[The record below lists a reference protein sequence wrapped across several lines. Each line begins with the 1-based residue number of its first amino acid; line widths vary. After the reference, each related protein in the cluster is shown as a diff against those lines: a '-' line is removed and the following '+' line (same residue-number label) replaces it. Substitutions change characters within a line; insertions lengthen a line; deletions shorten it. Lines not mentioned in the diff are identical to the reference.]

1 MKEGDTLTL
10 NENHI
15 VQKSIPLLDELR
27 HQNLKMFELKLIEVY
42 LSRINSHRPESRTV
56 LFEKNELKQICGTSL
71 HIDSLRQ
78 SLHTIRHLEVAEIS
92 EDGTRTTEK
101 TTNLFDYSEI
111 VHDKNGVAYIKLECS
126 QRAMQYIF
134 FLEDIGYLRYKL
146 RNVIHLQSKYSYSLF
161 LYLVQNK
168 FRKSWRIT
176 LSDLIEILKTP
187 YETYTEINKLI
198 LKPVLMEINSKTS
211 LQYKYYPIK
220 KGRVTTE
227 IEFEII
233 DWGEIQKIAEEI
245 EQEQPEL
252 LQIEEQQET
261 KIHSGLDIDFISES
275 CDNSFTDNQISALIS
290 VINKDNLSDADKKQY
305 GLNIAIYNYLS
316 RKYRLFVALEQD
328 TVIYNR
334 FKYFYSMIEGDTQ

>member
-1 MKEGDTLTL
+1 MKEGEIVLS
-10 NENHI
+10 ENHI

-42 LSRINSHRPESRTV
+42 LSRINSHKPESRTV
-56 LFEKNELKQICGTSL
+56 IFEKDELKQIFGTTF
-71 HIDSLRQ
+71 HIDNLRQ
-78 SLHTIRHLEVAEIS
+78 SLNVIRHLEVSELS
-92 EDGTRTTEK
+92 EDGTRITEK

-111 VHDKNGVAYIKLECS
+111 VHDKNGVAFIKLECS

-168 FRKSWRIT
+168 FKQSWRVSIA
-176 LSDLIEILKTP
+176 DLIEILKTP

-198 LKPVLMEINSKTS
+198 LKPVLTEINSKTS

-220 KGRVTTE
+220 KGRITTE
-227 IEFEII
+227 IEFEIL

-252 LQIEEQQET
+252 LMLDEPEE
-261 KIHSGLDIDFISES
+261 HGGLDISFIAES
-275 CDNSFTDNQISALIS
+275 CDNSFTDEQIKALIP
-290 VINKDNLSDADKKQY
+290 VINKDKLSEEDRQY

-316 RKYRLFVALEQD
+316 KKYRLFVVKEQD
-328 TVIYNR
+328 TVVHNR
-334 FKYFYSMIEGDTQ
+334 FKYFYAMIEGDA

>member
-1 MKEGDTLTL
+1 MLS
-10 NENHI
+10 ENHI

-42 LSRINSHRPESRTV
+42 LSRINSHKPESRTV
-56 LFEKNELKQICGTSL
+56 IFEKDELKQIFGTTF
-71 HIDSLRQ
+71 HIDNLRQ
-78 SLHTIRHLEVAEIS
+78 SLNVIRHLEVSELS
-92 EDGTRTTEK
+92 EDGTRITEK

-111 VHDKNGVAYIKLECS
+111 VHDKNGVAFIKLECS

-168 FRKSWRIT
+168 FKQSWRV
-176 LSDLIEILKTP
+176 SMADLIEILKTP

-198 LKPVLMEINSKTS
+198 LKPVLTEINSKTS

-220 KGRVTTE
+220 KGRITTE
-227 IEFEII
+227 IEFEIL

-252 LQIEEQQET
+252 LMLDEPEE
-261 KIHSGLDIDFISES
+261 HGGLDISFIAES
-275 CDNSFTDNQISALIS
+275 CDNSFTDEQIKALIP
-290 VINKDNLSDADKKQY
+290 VINKDKLSEEDRQY

-316 RKYRLFVALEQD
+316 KKYRLFVVKEQD
-328 TVIYNR
+328 TVVHNR
-334 FKYFYSMIEGDTQ
+334 FKYFYAMIEGDA

>member
-1 MKEGDTLTL
+1 MLS
-10 NENHI
+10 ENHI

-42 LSRINSHRPESRTV
+42 LSRINSHKPESRTV
-56 LFEKNELKQICGTSL
+56 IFEKDELKQIFGTTF
-71 HIDSLRQ
+71 HIDNLRQ
-78 SLHTIRHLEVAEIS
+78 SLNVIRHLEVSELS

-168 FRKSWRIT
+168 FKKSWRVQ
-176 LSDLIEILKTP
+176 LSELIEILKTP

-198 LKPVLMEINSKTS
+198 LKPVLTEINSKTS

-252 LQIEEQQET
+252 LMIDEPEV
-261 KIHSGLDIDFISES
+261 HGGLDISFIAES
-275 CDNSFTDNQISALIS
+275 CDNSFTDEQIKALIS
-290 VINKDNLSDADKKQY
+290 VINHDMIRDEDRQY
-305 GLNIAIYNYLS
+305 GVNIAIYNYLS
-316 RKYRLFVALEQD
+316 RKYRLFVVLEQD
-328 TVIYNR
+328 TTIYNR
-334 FKYFYSMIEGDTQ
+334 FKYFYSMIEGDA

>member
-1 MKEGDTLTL
+1 MLS
-10 NENHI
+10 ENHV

-42 LSRINSHRPESRTV
+42 LSRINSHNPESRTV
-56 LFEKNELKQICGTSL
+56 IFEKDELKQIFGTTF
-71 HIDSLRQ
+71 HIDNLRQ
-78 SLHTIRHLEVAEIS
+78 SLNVIRHLEVSELS
-92 EDGTRTTEK
+92 EDGTRITEK

-111 VHDKNGVAYIKLECS
+111 VHDKNGVTFIKLECS

-146 RNVIHLQSKYSYSLF
+146 RNVIHLQSKYSYTLF

-168 FRKSWRIT
+168 FKKSWRVQ
-176 LSDLIEILKTP
+176 LSDLIEVLKTP

-198 LKPVLMEINSKTS
+198 LKPVLAEINSKTS

-252 LQIEEQQET
+252 LTIDEPE
-261 KIHSGLDIDFISES
+261 IHGGLDIDFIAES
-275 CDNSFTDNQISALIS
+275 CDNSFTDEQIKALIA
-290 VINKDNLSDADKKQY
+290 VIDKNNLTEEDKKQY
-305 GLNIAIYNYLS
+305 GLSIAIYNYLS

-334 FKYFYSMIEGDTQ
+334 FKYFYTMIEGDSHDD